1 MQRELPSRRKAGRS
15 GDLAASA
22 SRNTLHGH
30 RLATHRAKVGPA
42 GARHRP
48 ENRQVDLRSVQAGRR
63 QHRVDAGPFQRQRR
77 VAVEQPLLKQS
88 TGSKPT
94 SPPLAIPRNNAPV
107 SSVKRSGTRP
117 QLGRREMLF
126 QSEQEQVP
134 SSAAPVDGTLA
145 SQCVC
150 RRGGDTEGCGTAQKL
165 APAPFMQI
173 ACLLCVPG
181 CCRALRR
188 LFLPADPLAGR
199 GPGTEDHRAAVAPG
213 PRTFIHDDYRGE
225 NMFFGPDVRGGVAAG
240 VAAGRTIRRFSSRTT
255 RTGRRDSP
263 CPRRTG
269 STWTPLSTDR
279 DSSGMR
285 P

>member
-77 VAVEQPLLKQS
+77 VAVEQPPLKQS

-117 QLGRREMLF
+117 QLGRREMLS

-134 SSAAPVDGTLA
+134 SSAAPVDGMLA

-173 ACLLCVPG
+173 ACLLCVPVVLERFG
-181 CCRALRR
+181 DSFSPQIRWLVEALGLRITARR
-188 LFLPADPLAGR
+188 SRP
-199 GPGTEDHRAAVAPG
+199 GPGPSST
-213 PRTFIHDDYRGE
+213 TTTRGE
-225 NMFFGPDVRGGVAAG
+225 NMFFGPDVRGG

-269 STWTPLSTDR
+269 STWAPLSTDR